1 MDKLIQIVRFIN
13 DNSYLTLYHCD
24 FFEEIEM
31 YKDEDW
37 IMFQTRENGC
47 VGSETTGQEDVDE
60 AYRIM
65 KLVNEKFDHSFEID
79 VEEVDEWVSI
89 NIRYSL

>member
-1 MDKLIQIVRFIN
+1 MNLLKEVVQFID
-13 DNSYLTLYHCD
+13 DNSKLTLYHCD
-24 FFEEIEM
+24 FFENIKEYE
-31 YKDEDW
+31 EEENH

-65 KLVNEKFDHSFEID
+65 KAVNEKFKHSFKLE
-79 VEEVDEWVSI
+79 VEEVDEWVSLTI
-89 NIRYSL
+89 NY